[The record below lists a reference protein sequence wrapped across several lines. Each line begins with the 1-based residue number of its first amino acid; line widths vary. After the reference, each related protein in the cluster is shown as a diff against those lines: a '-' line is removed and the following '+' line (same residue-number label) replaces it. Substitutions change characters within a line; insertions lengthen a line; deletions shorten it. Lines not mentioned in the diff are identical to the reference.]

1 MPIQRTSTNRDTG
14 QIDKGDGNYSLSAQS
29 LSWDTSKSVS
39 SQFIILAYFTTFTNG
54 SLVSAHTYN
63 NWYDPY
69 LIPLSEGGTDL
80 VTFND
85 ALGTI
90 TINTAVT
97 LGTFTSKTGTSLTR
111 PLFGDSGLT
120 KVRIIRATDINS
132 KARTYAAGTRIT
144 SEGLND
150 SFDQVFNSVS
160 ELEER
165 LVQVEGSNVEQSLS
179 IVDLSD
185 VPAFPSA
192 SDKILKFN
200 GTTLEWI
207 DTPSGSSGESGG
219 DITGVDLTGGD
230 GITIGSEANTTSG
243 DYSATIIADL
253 KTNGGL
259 VMESNKIAV
268 DLAASSITNTLAIA
282 DGGTGATSASAAR
295 SALGVAIGS
304 QVQAYDADLAAIAGL
319 TSAADKG
326 IQFTGSGAAAVYD
339 LTAAGKALLDDANAS
354 AQRTTLGLGTSAVA
368 DTGTGSSN
376 VILGNDSRLTDNRT
390 PTDHSAAK
398 ITSGTLPVARGGTGV
413 TALPMVSIVTAAD
426 AAAARTVLAVRPGV
440 DVQAYDADLAAI
452 AGLTSAA
459 DKGIQFTG
467 SGAAAV
473 YTLTA
478 AGKALLDDADAA
490 AQRTTLGVTNVGA
503 YTGQIETAANK
514 TYTIDPGA
522 ATARTITGFYIKSA
536 SGTVTAT
543 LKVGTDVVKAASV
556 SSSSG
561 DQTSLANTGVSVNE
575 VITIV
580 TTSNSSATDVIF
592 SVEYTE

>member
-1 MPIQRTSTNRDTG
+1 MPIQRTNTNRDTG
-14 QIDKGDGNYSLSAQS
+14 QIAIENGEFKLSELS
-29 LSWDTSKSVS
+29 LSWDTSKSIS
-39 SQFIILAYFTTFTNG
+39 SQFIILGYFTTFSG
-54 SLVSAHTYN
+54 GQAVSAYN
-63 NWYDPY
+63 YTNWYDPY
-69 LIPLSEGGTDL
+69 LIPLSESGTDL

-85 ALGTI
+85 ATGTI
-90 TINTAVT
+90 FLNKDVN
-97 LGTFTSKTGTSLTR
+97 LGTFTVGSTSLTR
-111 PLFGDSGLT
+111 PKFAGLT

-144 SEGLND
+144 SEGLNN
-150 SFDQVFNSVS
+150 SFDQVFNSVA

-165 LVQVEGSNVEQSLS
+165 LVQVEGSSFEDTLSLT
-179 IVDLSD
+179 DLSD
-185 VPAFPSA
+185 IPTVELA
-192 SDKILKFN
+192 DRILKYN
-200 GTTLEWI
+200 GTTFEWI
-207 DTPSGSSGESGG
+207 PTPSGTSGVSGG
-219 DITGVDLTGGD
+219 DITGVYLTGGN

-243 DYSATIIADL
+243 DYSATISADI

-259 VMESNKIAV
+259 VIESNKLAV
-268 DLAASSITNTLAIA
+268 DLAGSSITNTLGVSN
-282 DGGTGATSASAAR
+282 GGTGATTTSAAR
-295 SALGVAIGS
+295 TALGVAIGS
-304 QVQAYDADLAAIAGL
+304 NVQAYDADLLALAGL
-319 TSAADKG
+319 TSAANKG
-326 IQFTGSGAAAVYD
+326 IQFTGSGTAATYD
-339 LTAAGKALLDDANAS
+339 LTTAGKALLDDADAA
-354 AQRTTLGLGTSAVA
+354 AQRTTLGLGTAALV
-368 DTGTGSSN
+368 DTGTGASN
-376 VILGNDSRLTDNRT
+376 AILGNDARLTDART
-390 PTDHSAAK
+390 PADHSAAK

-413 TALPMVSIVTAAD
+413 TALPMIAVVTAAD
-426 AAAARTVLAVRPGV
+426 AAAARTVLGVRPGTE
-440 DVQAYDADLAAI
+440 VQAYDADLAAI

-490 AQRTTLGVTNVGA
+490 AQRTTLGVTNVGS
-503 YTGQIETAANK
+503 YTGQIETASDK

-561 DQTSLANTGVSVNE
+561 DQSSLANTGVAVNE

-580 TTSNSSATDVIF
+580 TSSNSSATDVIF
-592 SVEYTE
+592 AVEYTE